1 MPTLGFLYFDPH
13 YLLLVALPTMAICL
27 IAQLWVKSA
36 YAKWTGVANKEGITG
51 REAAYVIL
59 RKAGIED
66 VTIEESDGF
75 LSDHYSPREKVL
87 RLSPEN
93 FRGRSIAAVGVA
105 AHEAGH
111 AIQHAQSYPLLALRN
126 LAVPMA
132 SIGSMFGYVAISIGV
147 FMAYNGAQPLNAFSL
162 IGLVLIGAIAAFQI
176 VNLPVEF
183 DASRRALKLLPSI
196 GILSEEENAGARQV
210 LTAAAMTYVAATI
223 AAIWTLIYWMLRLGL
238 IGGRRDD

>member
-1 MPTLGFLYFDPH
+1 M
-13 YLLLVALPTMAICL
+13 
-27 IAQLWVKSA
+27 
-36 YAKWTGVANKEGITG
+36 
-51 REAAYVIL
+51 IL